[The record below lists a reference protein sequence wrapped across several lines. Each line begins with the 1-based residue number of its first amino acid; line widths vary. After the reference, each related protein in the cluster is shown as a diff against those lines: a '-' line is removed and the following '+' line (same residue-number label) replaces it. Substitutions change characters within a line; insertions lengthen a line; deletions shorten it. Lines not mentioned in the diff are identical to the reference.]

1 MPVYRLRAE
10 LAFPP
15 PADAEPSGLL
25 AVGGDLSSE
34 RLLLAYACGIFPWY
48 EKPPILWFSPDPRM
62 LLEPERLHVARRL
75 RRRLRQGHFELTLDA
90 AFPHVI
96 RACGDLR
103 REDGTWITPEM
114 IDAYVRL
121 HEEGWA
127 HSCEAWQ
134 RGELVG
140 GVYGVSLGA
149 AFFAESMFH
158 TATDASKAALTGL
171 VWQLAD
177 WGFTLVDCQ
186 LPTAHLASLG
196 ARPQSRGGFLAALA
210 AALRAPTRRGRWRLD
225 PGLLARRLAEQP
237 TPPKRGRSSKR

>member
-1 MPVYRLRAE
+1 MPVHRLRAA
-10 LAFPP
+10 LVFPP

-34 RLLLAYACGIFPWY
+34 RLLLAYSRGIFPWY

-62 LLEPERLHVARRL
+62 VLAPERLHVSRRL
-75 RRRLRQGHFELTLDA
+75 RRRLRQGHFELSLDA
-90 AFPHVI
+90 AFPRVI
-96 RACGDLR
+96 RACGELR
-103 REDGTWITPEM
+103 RADGTWITPEM
-114 IDAYVRL
+114 IEAYVHL

-158 TATDASKAALTGL
+158 VATDASKAALTAL

-186 LPTAHLASLG
+186 LPTPHLASLG
-196 ARPQSRGGFLAALA
+196 ARPQPRARFLAALA
-210 AALRAPTRRGRWRLD
+210 AALHAPTRHGRWQLD
-225 PGLLARRLAEQP
+225 PALLARKLAE
-237 TPPKRGRSSKR
+237 KNGDVR

>member
-1 MPVYRLRAE
+1 MPVYRLKRE

-62 LLEPERLHVARRL
+62 VLEPARLHVAQRL
-75 RRRLRQGHFELTLDA
+75 RRRLRRGEFELTLDA
-90 AFPHVI
+90 AFSRVI

-103 REDGTWITPEM
+103 SERGTWITPEM
-114 IDAYVRL
+114 VEAYERL

-134 RGELVG
+134 GGELVG

-158 TATDASKAALTGL
+158 TATDASKAALSGL

-177 WGFTLVDCQ
+177 WGFALVDCQ

-196 ARPQSRGGFLAALA
+196 ARPQPRARYLTALA
-210 AALRAPTRRGRWRLD
+210 AALRAPTRRGRWQLD
-225 PGLLARRLAEQP
+225 ASVLERE
-237 TPPKRGRSSKR
+237 RGRSR

>member
-1 MPVYRLRAE
+1 MPVYRLSRA

-15 PADAEPSGLL
+15 PAEAEPSGLL

-62 LLEPERLHVARRL
+62 VLEPSRLHVARRL
-75 RRRLRQGHFELTLDA
+75 RRRLRQGHFALTLDA
-90 AFPHVI
+90 EFARVI
-96 RACGDLR
+96 RLCGDLR
-103 REDGTWITPEM
+103 RADGTWITPEM
-114 IDAYVRL
+114 TDAYVRL

-134 RGELVG
+134 GGELVG

-171 VWQLAD
+171 VWQLAAWD
-177 WGFTLVDCQ
+177 FTLVDCQ
-186 LPTAHLASLG
+186 LPTAHLATLG
-196 ARPQSRGGFLAALA
+196 AQPQPRAQYLAALA
-210 AALRAPTRRGRWRLD
+210 AALHEPTRRGRWRLD
-225 PGLLARRLAEQP
+225 AGAAFA
-237 TPPKRGRSSKR
+237 PKERFR

>member
-1 MPVYRLRAE
+1 MPVHRLTRE

-48 EKPPILWFSPDPRM
+48 EKAPVLWFSPDPRM
-62 LLEPERLHVARRL
+62 VLAPERLHVAERL
-75 RRRLRQGHFELTLDA
+75 RRRLRRGEFELTLDA
-90 AFPHVI
+90 AFGRVI
-96 RACGDLR
+96 RACGELR
-103 REDGTWITPEM
+103 TEQGTWITPEM
-114 IDAYVRL
+114 VEAYVRL

-134 RGELVG
+134 GGELVG

-196 ARPQSRGGFLAALA
+196 ARPRPRARFLAALA
-210 AALRAPTRRGRWRLD
+210 EALREPTRRGRWQLD
-225 PGLLARRLAEQP
+225 SALLPRKLAE
-237 TPPKRGRSSKR
+237 KG